1 MNIESV
7 EDHKRE
13 MRSSLKRRRNGLS
26 PARRARGD
34 ALIARRLLALQ
45 EFRAAD
51 VVLTYLSF
59 GSEVDTRRIISAA
72 WDTNKIVA
80 IPRCVPGAR
89 HMRWYRINA
98 LEGLERSTFGVEEPP
113 LIQENEQSLNTGERM
128 LAIVPAL
135 TFDYAGYRLGYGG
148 GYYDTF
154 LAGFTGASVGICL
167 EELMSDD
174 LRGAGVVA
182 SHDLPVQLVVTG

>member
-7 EDHKRE
+7 TALKRA
-13 MRSSLKRRRNGLS
+13 MRYSLKRQRDGLS
-26 PARRARGD
+26 LARRARGD

-45 EFRAAD
+45 EFKDAD

-59 GSEVDTRRIISAA
+59 GSEADTRGIISAA
-72 WDTNKIVA
+72 WDANKAVA
-80 IPRCVPGAR
+80 IPRCVPGVR
-89 HMRWYRINA
+89 LMRWYRVNN
-98 LEGLERSTFGVEEPP
+98 LEGLERSAFGVEEPP
-113 LIQENEQSLNTGERM
+113 PIQENEQALNTGERM

-135 TFDYAGYRLGYGG
+135 TFDAAGYRLGYGG

-154 LAGFTGASVGICL
+154 LAGFSGVSVGICM
-167 EELMSDD
+167 EELASDD

-182 SHDLPVQLVVTG
+182 SHDLPVQIVITG

>member
-7 EDHKRE
+7 TALKRA
-13 MRSSLKRRRNGLS
+13 MRYSLKRQRDGLS

-45 EFRAAD
+45 EFKDAD

-59 GSEVDTRRIISAA
+59 GSEADTRGIISAA
-72 WDTNKIVA
+72 WDANKAVA
-80 IPRCVPGAR
+80 IPRCVPGVR
-89 HMRWYRINA
+89 LMRWYRVNN
-98 LEGLERSTFGVEEPP
+98 LEGLERSAFGVEEPP
-113 LIQENEQSLNTGERM
+113 PIQENEQALNTGERM

-135 TFDYAGYRLGYGG
+135 TFDAAGYRLGYGG

-154 LAGFTGASVGICL
+154 LAGFSGVSVGICM
-167 EELMSDD
+167 EELASDD

-182 SHDLPVQLVVTG
+182 SHDLPVQIVITG